1 MTKSGMHTFHLIILP
16 IVLLCCAVGICGET
30 EEQGT
35 CTKDDGVD
43 CGSTSSS
50 LEVSPIITKL
60 DGVEV
65 GHVQDVILGGKT
77 HQMTTLSMKPQVL
90 EIKHF
95 LTDEECDHVIRLAKK
110 DGMFDSVTN
119 TPTKSGSVK
128 VMDMNQDT
136 ALSLREFIL
145 TIENSFDIY
154 LDEDDMLKMYSEL
167 GMDRNGDTEISRE
180 ELHGQDPKSVIDW
193 LTDYVDKRPYKKS
206 RMSRQAWLYPSKI
219 HDKILDE
226 IQERVVS
233 LVGLPRILI
242 DKNDEFQVVQYG
254 PKGHYHAHWDSGSW
268 AEKYPCCHHVKSGA
282 RCKSCRFMTVL
293 LYLNEVEGGGA
304 TAFPIANNET
314 FDENSFR
321 MSGKINLHR
330 HCEDANLVVPAEKG
344 KAIIWYNHHLDP
356 TTGWVGEM
364 DSFTLHG
371 GCGVTSGHKWI
382 ANKWILVSDK
392 RDKDLDP
399 NFRPNR
405 T

>member
-1 MTKSGMHTFHLIILP
+1 MAKGVFHV
-16 IVLLCCAVGICGET
+16 IVHATALLCCTVGICGET
-30 EEQGT
+30 EELGT
-35 CTKDDGVD
+35 CAKDDGVD
-43 CGSTSSS
+43 CGSQS
-50 LEVSPIITKL
+50 LEVTPVITKL

-95 LTDEECDHVIRLAKK
+95 LTDEECDHMIRLAEK

-119 TPTKSGSVK
+119 TPTKSTNVK
-128 VMDMNQDT
+128 IMDMNRDT
-136 ALSLREFIL
+136 VLNLREFIL

-154 LDEDDMLKMYSEL
+154 LDEDDMLKMYSDL
-167 GMDRNGDTEISRE
+167 GMDTNSDTDISRE
-180 ELHGQDPKSVIDW
+180 ELHSQDPKSVIDW
-193 LTDYVDKRPYKKS
+193 LTEYVAKRPHKKS

-219 HDKILDE
+219 RDKVLDE
-226 IQERVVS
+226 IQERVIS
-233 LVGLPRILI
+233 LVGLPRILM

-268 AEKYPCCHHVKSGA
+268 TESYPCCHHLKTGSGQ

-314 FDENSFR
+314 FDEHSFR

-356 TTGWVGEM
+356 TTGWVGEL

-382 ANKWILVSDK
+382 ANKWILVSDD